1 MATKLRV
8 CQDLS
13 MHLIIKRFLINLFL
27 FRGLASSLKIDWYVI
42 IQRSLSPWYVQIY
55 RNSMHES
62 IVFVDM
68 NAFHFD

>member
-27 FRGLASSLKIDWYVI
+27 FRRLASILKIDWYVI

-55 RNSMHES
+55 RNLMHES

>member
-27 FRGLASSLKIDWYVI
+27 FRRLASSLKIDWYVI

-55 RNSMHES
+55 QVLMHES

>member
-13 MHLIIKRFLINLFL
+13 MHLIIKRFLLNFFL
-27 FRGLASSLKIDWYVI
+27 FRRLASSLKIDWYAI

-55 RNSMHES
+55 RNLMHES
-62 IVFVDM
+62 IVFVDI

>member
-27 FRGLASSLKIDWYVI
+27 FRRLASSLKIDWYVI
-42 IQRSLSPWYVQIY
+42 IQRSLSPWYVKIY
-55 RNSMHES
+55 RNLMHES

>member
-13 MHLIIKRFLINLFL
+13 MHRIIKGFLINLFL

-55 RNSMHES
+55 RNLMHES

>member
-27 FRGLASSLKIDWYVI
+27 FRRLASSLKIDWNVI

-55 RNSMHES
+55 RNLMHES